1 MLRCALIGGSLK
13 REEKRTE
20 NMSIFDIFNALEK
33 NKKEKEGLNPPE
45 FIIAGLG
52 NPGTRYED
60 TRHNCGFMA
69 AETLAEG
76 YGAELK
82 RLKFKSL
89 TGELNIG
96 GKRCLVMKPT
106 TFMNNS
112 GDAVEEAAGFYR
124 IPPER
129 VLVIYDD
136 ISLDV
141 GRLRIR
147 GKGSDGGHNGM
158 KSIILRLNSDN
169 FPRIRIGVG
178 EKPNKDYDL
187 ADWVLSRFSKEEG
200 ERLETALKNAVKA
213 AELIVEGKINEA
225 MNLYNR
231 A

>member
-1 MLRCALIGGSLK
+1 
-13 REEKRTE
+13 
-20 NMSIFDIFNALEK
+20 MSIFDIFKALEK
-33 NKKEKEGLNPPE
+33 DKNEKTGLTPPE

-52 NPGTRYED
+52 NPGTQYEN

-69 AETLAEG
+69 AETLADI
-76 YGAELK
+76 YKTPLK
-82 RLKFKSL
+82 RLRFKSL
-89 TGELNIG
+89 TGEISIG

-112 GDAVEEAAGFYR
+112 GDAVEEAAVFYK

-129 VLVIYDD
+129 ILVIYDD

-178 EKPNKDYDL
+178 KKPNKDYDL
-187 ADWVLSRFSKEEG
+187 ADWVLSRFTKEEG
-200 ERLETALKNAVKA
+200 EKLETALSNSAKA

-225 MNLYNR
+225 MNIYNR

>member
-1 MLRCALIGGSLK
+1 
-13 REEKRTE
+13 
-20 NMSIFDIFNALEK
+20 MSIFDIFKALEK
-33 NKKEKEGLNPPE
+33 DKKEKTGLTPPE

-52 NPGTRYED
+52 NPGTQYEN

-69 AETLAEG
+69 AETLADI
-76 YGAELK
+76 YKTPLK
-82 RLKFKSL
+82 RLRFKSL
-89 TGELNIG
+89 TGEISIG

-112 GDAVEEAAGFYR
+112 GDAVEEAAVFYK

-129 VLVIYDD
+129 ILVIYDD

-178 EKPNKDYDL
+178 KKPNKDYDL
-187 ADWVLSRFSKEEG
+187 ADWVLSRFTKEEG
-200 ERLETALKNAVKA
+200 EKLETALSNSAKA
-213 AELIVEGKINEA
+213 AELIVEGKIYTTE
-225 MNLYNR
+225 LR
-231 A
+231 TCPHRKGF